1 MTKIRS
7 FISWLLADP
16 WRVAFAGAVVVGLVF
31 LVAFIVSGIHA
42 AAQSSAAV
50 TALAVASTEKARRA
64 RKASRVQRAAAR
76 AAQRGADA
84 RNRDPEPRTAA
95 DLNDRWGDL

>member
-1 MTKIRS
+1 MQTIRL
-7 FISWLLADP
+7 FIDWLARDP
-16 WRVAFAGAVVVGLVF
+16 WRVAFAGAAVVAAVFLIGLLVVGF
-31 LVAFIVSGIHA
+31 QNA
-42 AAQSSAAV
+42 AAASASVA
-50 TALAVASTEKARRA
+50 TLAAGATEKSRRT

-84 RNRDPEPRTAA
+84 RNRNPEPRAAA